1 MWFLPV
7 RKGVRKLSGTTKTSF
22 LVPLCNCLFGIGL
35 GGQGLSFVPH
45 STPGSSGFRRGVV
58 VRYRLLPTK
67 GGRLPTAIQDNQ
79 RSQGCALAPQAE
91 ASMFCFGHS
100 ACVCSSGETGA
111 CVVGA
116 SVRRRFVSS
125 SSCSYG
131 CDQKGRAQFFRHCL
145 RAESAA
151 TDSSRSAFPSWMDV
165 RRDGDRH
172 AADRR
177 DRLLHGMTR
186 RFWAVPDSAQ
196 SRSARIFFSRTSDL
210 RRFAK
215 LCSQSLNRV
224 VRPSGCSFGSV
235 ELAAISPHIYPSSFY
250 EEN

>member
-1 MWFLPV
+1 MTYQMGGPGAGPEVF
-7 RKGVRKLSGTTKTSF
+7 RKCSGTTKT
-22 LVPLCNCLFGIGL
+22 LVLDSRHKSLYGIRL
-35 GGQGLSFVPH
+35 GVQVSLRCGFA
-45 STPGSSGFRRGVV
+45 TPGSSGFRRGVV

-79 RSQGCALAPQAE
+79 RSQGCALAPQA
-91 ASMFCFGHS
+91 ADVLVFHSGHS
-100 ACVCSSGETGA
+100 ACVCSSGETAA

-125 SSCSYG
+125 SSCLYG
-131 CDQKGRAQFFRHCL
+131 CDQKGCAQFVQDCL

-151 TDSSRSAFPSWMDV
+151 TDSSRSAFPSRMDV

-196 SRSARIFFSRTSDL
+196 SRSARIFFRERLISGASRNFVL
-210 RRFAK
+210 K
-215 LCSQSLNRV
+215 CSTESFVHQGVRSARLN
-224 VRPSGCSFGSV
+224 
-235 ELAAISPHIYPSSFY
+235 
-250 EEN
+250 